1 MKFTTYAPV
10 FLLALWLTACGSATQ
25 TTVLS
30 IAQLDCATCGEAI
43 ATKLSK
49 QEGIDKA
56 TFDKNKVELRVVGQA
71 DLDIFA
77 MAEPFA
83 KAEKVALIAGAGKG
97 SYLPPKAPP
106 TKADVKTVV
115 EGGSTVPKLS
125 DVVVAGKITVIEFG
139 AVWCGPC
146 RVVDAHMFG
155 LLAKQPDLAYRKLD
169 VGDWGTP
176 LADHYLAKI
185 SKLPYII
192 VFDAKGKKI
201 EAIAGLSLERLDAAI
216 AKARQGNSKDGES

>member
-1 MKFTTYAPV
+1 M
-10 FLLALWLTACGSATQ
+10 CRSGGRG
-25 TTVLS
+25 
-30 IAQLDCATCGEAI
+30 ATCGQAI
-43 ATKLSK
+43 ANKLKK

-56 TFDKNKVELRVVGQA
+56 TFDKNKVELRVVGRA

-77 MAEPFA
+77 LTEPFA
-83 KAEKVALIAGAGKG
+83 KAEKVELIVGAGKG
-97 SYLPPKAPP
+97 SYLPSKAPP
-106 TKADVKTVV
+106 TEADVKTVV

-146 RVVDAHMFG
+146 RIVDAHMFE

-192 VFDAKGKKI
+192 VFDAKGTKI
-201 EAIAGLSLERLDAAI
+201 EDIAGLSRKRLNAAI
-216 AKARQGNSKDGES
+216 AKAREGNAKDGES